1 MNPNEITNQDI
12 AQMTPEQRLA
22 NAGQPHAM
30 AKVSEHGTI
39 SAEGA
44 SAVDRMRMIMI
55 LQGLKMESRGMRMTR
70 KAPTCLSIVKK
81 EFGIKA
87 RTAKD
92 AMPKFKALLV
102 EFGVILTDAERE
114 RFKDEEEKTPGA

>member
-1 MNPNEITNQDI
+1 MNEITNEDI
-12 AQMTPEQRLA
+12 AKMTPEQRVA
-22 NAGQPHAM
+22 NAGQPHAR
-30 AKVSEHGTI
+30 AEKHPSGAI
-39 SAEGA
+39 SVTGA
-44 SAVDRMRMIMI
+44 SAVDRMRMIFI
-55 LQGLKMESRGMRMTR
+55 LSGLKMETKGMRMTR
-70 KAPTCLSIVKK
+70 KGPSCLSIVKK

-114 RFKDEEEKTPGA
+114 RFKDEEGA